1 MSDQRRGVL
10 KSEFFFD
17 AFAISA
23 DGFDA
28 QMQFAGNLFGRQT
41 LANGDEYFQV
51 TIRALQC
58 LLMSLIISIPLRPFK
73 EISTITMPGSGVWI
87 FSQAPVTSSAS
98 PQTCKSFSWLIS
110 SLRPKINTR
119 WSSTN
124 KIRVTPCSFLL

>member
-51 TIRALQC
+51 TVRALQC

-87 FSQAPVTSSAS
+87 FP
-98 PQTCKSFSWLIS
+98 KRRLH
-110 SLRPKINTR
+110 LRRLRKPANLF
-119 WSSTN
+119 
-124 KIRVTPCSFLL
+124 PG